1 MRASCKHKFQM
12 QQQQRRRIKL
22 KSSQG
27 SSSTSLPF
35 FFLFVFLNRFFI
47 FSLSSSKNDSPP
59 LPSWGAGQL
68 CWPGRCGNRCL
79 PTFWRTLLAKL
90 LAYKLLICQK
100 RRRLTVATNFHCLL
114 WITPSNGI
122 SHKMQNKLEKKK
134 KNRISVEYN
143 LRCTSRVV
151 SQGQQVKCS
160 RKTLSNKHGNIS
172 SLYII
177 LADFIS
183 SPNLALIPAYF
194 AWKFLS
200 FFYIFG
206 Y

>member
-27 SSSTSLPF
+27 SSSSSLPF
-35 FFLFVFLNRFFI
+35 FFFCFPQSIFHIFLKQQQEPQPTP
-47 FSLSSSKNDSPP
+47 SL
-59 LPSWGAGQL
+59 LGAGQL

-122 SHKMQNKLEKKK
+122 SHKMQNKLQKKRK
-134 KNRISVEYN
+134 TEYQLSIIYDAQVASCLKANKLNAAGKPYRISMGIFRRY
-143 LRCTSRVV
+143 
-151 SQGQQVKCS
+151 
-160 RKTLSNKHGNIS
+160 TL
-172 SLYII
+172 Y
-177 LADFIS
+177 
-183 SPNLALIPAYF
+183 
-194 AWKFLS
+194 
-200 FFYIFG
+200 
-206 Y
+206 